1 MRIET
6 IEVKRKISNPNLPE
20 PDFKSLLQTFP
31 PPKPPAPLRQSKVE
45 DQQKDTED
53 KNVEGN
59 NFLVCLK
66 NVLYLCNNFECS
78 RCICKWV
85 DVNNVI
91 V

>member
-53 KNVEGN
+53 KNVKGN
-59 NFLVCLK
+59 IVLVCLEDF
-66 NVLYLCNNFECS
+66 LYLCNDFESS
-78 RCICKWV
+78 RSTHSTM
-85 DVNNVI
+85 
-91 V
+91 